1 MCLNFPTHKIL
12 YNLVERLSDF
22 IQLNRCLFQSLPL
35 FQQPQSIFHM
45 LFLESWNVIVCKF
58 ILREHQLPGPV
69 DHRDGKCELGKLGCW
84 RVLLPDWNQLVCV
97 VLQVRFAKPERVWP
111 RHCINPASKS
121 LVEDELRRQCYF
133 GSQVQL
139 SNVVA
144 PIRCW
149 RSGLSYIVMCPDI
162 NTSASFR
169 WTSVA
174 LVLRYV
180 PQHLD

>member
-121 LVEDELRRQCYF
+121 LVEDELRKKMLLWISGPALKCCSA
-133 GSQVQL
+133 SQVL
-139 SNVVA
+139 AV
-144 PIRCW
+144 W
-149 RSGLSYIVMCPDI
+149 
-162 NTSASFR
+162 SF
-169 WTSVA
+169 
-174 LVLRYV
+174 LHRYV
-180 PQHLD
+180 PRHKYIG

>member
-35 FQQPQSIFHM
+35 FHQPQSIFHM

-69 DHRDGKCELGKLGCW
+69 DHRDGKCELGKLGW
-84 RVLLPDWNQLVCV
+84 VLLPNWNWLVCV
-97 VLQVRFAKPERVWP
+97 VLQVRFAKPKRVWP
-111 RHCINPASKS
+111 RHCIIPASKS
-121 LVEDELRRQCYF
+121 LVEDELRTKCLWCQSGVDGLVFSTSLY
-133 GSQVQL
+133 
-139 SNVVA
+139 A
-144 PIRCW
+144 P
-149 RSGLSYIVMCPDI
+149 
-162 NTSASFR
+162 NFR

-174 LVLRYV
+174 LVLRHV
-180 PQHLD
+180 PQHLH

>member
-97 VLQVRFAKPERVWP
+97 VLQVRLAKPERVWP

-121 LVEDELRRQCYF
+121 LVEDELRKKMLLWISGPALKCC
-133 GSQVQL
+133 SANQVL
-139 SNVVA
+139 AV
-144 PIRCW
+144 W
-149 RSGLSYIVMCPDI
+149 
-162 NTSASFR
+162 SF
-169 WTSVA
+169 
-174 LVLRYV
+174 LHRYV
-180 PQHLD
+180 PRHKYIG